1 MDMNQTKSLVII
13 PTYNEL
19 ENIPK
24 LIPIVLAQDERI
36 HLLIVDDNSPD
47 GTAKF
52 VEEEMKSNE
61 RIHILKR
68 EKKLG
73 LGTAYIAG
81 FKYALEN
88 EYDFVFEMDADFSH
102 DPNELRNF
110 LITIRENDLVL
121 GSRYINGVRVL
132 NWPMARLLLSFFASV
147 YTRIITGMP
156 IKDATG
162 GFKCF
167 RRNVLESID
176 LDKVKSNGYSF
187 QIEMTFKA
195 YVKGF
200 KIKEIPIVFVDRVK
214 GKSKMSKKIVRE
226 AVMMV
231 WKLRLQH
238 IFGLL

>member
-1 MDMNQTKSLVII
+1 MNQTKSLVII

-52 VEEEMKSNE
+52 VEGEMKSNE

-195 YVKGF
+195 YIKGF

>member
-81 FKYALEN
+81 F
-88 EYDFVFEMDADFSH
+88 
-102 DPNELRNF
+102 
-110 LITIRENDLVL
+110 
-121 GSRYINGVRVL
+121 
-132 NWPMARLLLSFFASV
+132 
-147 YTRIITGMP
+147 
-156 IKDATG
+156 
-162 GFKCF
+162 
-167 RRNVLESID
+167 
-176 LDKVKSNGYSF
+176 
-187 QIEMTFKA
+187 
-195 YVKGF
+195 
-200 KIKEIPIVFVDRVK
+200 
-214 GKSKMSKKIVRE
+214 
-226 AVMMV
+226 
-231 WKLRLQH
+231 
-238 IFGLL
+238 